1 MDISVTGPVVLQSGQ
16 KAPSAQFPSLGP
28 AFQPE
33 PSSEDKANIYGLKSW
48 ELSKCTSEHI
58 IELVIATNHY
68 PINN

>member
-1 MDISVTGPVVLQSGQ
+1 MGKKLPQLH
-16 KAPSAQFPSLGP
+16 FYHLGP